1 MSNRDGQRPIEIV
14 IKLWINE
21 DADPVEVVNEMDY
34 VITHDDVIG
43 SEVVDIIT
51 EI

>member
-1 MSNRDGQRPIEIV
+1 MTVDNLRPIEVV

-34 VITHDDVIG
+34 IITHDDVIR
-43 SEVVDIIT
+43 SEVVDINT